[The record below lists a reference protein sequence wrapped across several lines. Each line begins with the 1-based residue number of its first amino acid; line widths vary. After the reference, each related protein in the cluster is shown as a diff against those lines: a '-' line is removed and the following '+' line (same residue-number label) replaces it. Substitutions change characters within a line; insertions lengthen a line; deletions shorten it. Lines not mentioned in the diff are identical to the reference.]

1 MHQIPGLIVQYPDP
15 TRLGNVILRVAG
27 GTKGVEVTS
36 RTHSRSRLWLGI
48 WLIWAALFSLVSPA
62 QSQVDANDEVDLT
75 IQSFG
80 VGGLAREGEWA
91 GILVTMQDSGSS
103 SRDIVLR
110 IEIPDVDGDI
120 TQFDRV
126 VTANPGV
133 LQSFWLYAQI
143 PFQSIGDEYALK
155 AFEAIDSG
163 GSNGPE
169 EIGFRAGRLL
179 GMERIVNPRI
189 QSARVGMMGVVG
201 TNQLGLDQYGIRFQ
215 NQPWMPLGHELQ
227 MSSAGLTIDN
237 VPDRWHG
244 LKTLNTI
251 VWASATTSSY
261 DPSRLTPE
269 KARAIREWVERGGH
283 LVIVL
288 QSSGDPWYQGTHPL
302 RAILPAIKTPE
313 RREGVSLEPYRTLL
327 TESDRGELPR
337 NATVYSFEP
346 LDSAEMSEAF
356 PILNGPNQETVV
368 IRRILGSGMV
378 TVVGLPLNHGRLRQF
393 GLPDAE
399 SLWHRVIGLRGE
411 ILPPEA
417 MNDVPGNLGSRDAQ
431 LFDDGVSDAISKTG
445 TAVQGVLF
453 GIIVFIVYWLVAG
466 PVGYAILKQRK
477 KPQHAWMLFVV
488 SIAGFT
494 TIAWLGATT
503 LRPKRVTISHF
514 SVLQAVD
521 GQSTQRVRS
530 WFSVMLPSYGNATI
544 SSADPDEQGGGF
556 GSQESNNLLIPWSA
570 PESGGTL
577 TGGFPDNSGYRVQ
590 ARSPAAVNVPT
601 RATVKTFTT
610 EWAGE
615 PNWSMPFV
623 VGDLGDSATPRLSL
637 DGQVVTGKIAHR
649 LPGALKDVRVFVNSR
664 EAPINR
670 VGQELGR
677 RMIAQ
682 VAVFAPSF
690 GENGW
695 GADQSVDMRDIT
707 SLNAETRRSRDM
719 DYFQRVVGLGVDTTG
734 LPGSREGSLSDRVIA
749 GMFLSQ
755 FEPPRFNVNTNDV
768 VGEKLAMRRLM
779 HGWDLGRWFTQP
791 SVIVV
796 GVLEVDADDASED
809 GMPAP
814 IWVNGRR
821 VPASGTTIV
830 TWVYPLDPEP
840 PVYLDQDASL
850 LDEQGDG
857 EG

>member
-1 MHQIPGLIVQYPDP
+1 MRG
-15 TRLGNVILRVAG
+15 R
-27 GTKGVEVTS
+27 
-36 RTHSRSRLWLGI
+36 SRSGV
-48 WLIWAALFSLVSPA
+48 WLILAILFSLVSPA
-62 QSQVDANDEVDLT
+62 LSQVDVTNEVDLT

-163 GSNGPE
+163 SAGGPE

-179 GMERIVNPRI
+179 GMERVVNPRI
-189 QSARVGMMGVVG
+189 QSARIGMMGVVG
-201 TNQLGLDQYGIRFQ
+201 SYQLGLEQYGIRFQ

-237 VPDRWHG
+237 LPDRWHG
-244 LKTLNTI
+244 LKTLNTLL
-251 VWASATTSSY
+251 WASATTSSY

-269 KARAIREWVERGGH
+269 KARAIREWVQRGGH
-283 LVIVL
+283 LVVVL

-302 RAILPAIKTPE
+302 RALLPAIKTPD

-327 TESDRGELPR
+327 TESDRGDMPT

-346 LDSAEMSEAF
+346 LDDAEMSEAF
-356 PILNGPNQETVV
+356 PVLKGPEDETVV
-368 IRRILGSGMV
+368 VRRVLGSGMV
-378 TVVGLPLNHGRLRQF
+378 TVIGLPLNHGRLRQL

-411 ILPPEA
+411 ILPPES
-417 MNDVPGNLGSRDAQ
+417 MNDAPGNLASRDAQ
-431 LFDDGVSDAISKTG
+431 LFDDGVSNAISKTG
-445 TAVQGVLF
+445 TAVQGILF
-453 GIIVFIVYWLVAG
+453 GIIVFIVYWLFAG

-488 SIAGFT
+488 CIVGFT
-494 TIAWLGATT
+494 TVAWLGATT

-514 SVLQAVD
+514 SLLEQVD
-521 GQSTQRVRS
+521 GQDTQRVRS
-530 WFSVMLPSYGNATI
+530 WFSVMLPSYGNATV
-544 SSADPDEQGGGF
+544 SSTNPDEQATGF
-556 GSQESNNLLIPWSA
+556 GQQESSNVLIPWSA

-610 EWAGE
+610 EWSGE

-623 VGDLGDSATPRLSL
+623 VGELGETGTPRLSL
-637 DGQVVTGKIAHR
+637 EGQVVAGKVAHR
-649 LPGALKDVRVFVNSR
+649 LPGTLKDVRVFVNSR
-664 EAPINR
+664 AAPINR

-677 RMIAQ
+677 RMISQ

-695 GADQSVDMRDIT
+695 GPDQSVDMRDIT

-719 DYFQRVVGLGVDTTG
+719 EYFQRVVALGVDTAG
-734 LPGSREGSLSDRVIA
+734 LPGAREGSLTDRMVA

-755 FEPPRFNVNTNDV
+755 FEPPRFNVNTNDP
-768 VGEKLAMRRLM
+768 VGEKLAMRRLT

-791 SVIVV
+791 SVIII
-796 GVLEVDADDASED
+796 GVLEVDADDAMED

-850 LDEQGDG
+850 LDEQDDDG